1 MKLPAFLTEWPCG
14 EIMLTGHRISLYHV
28 MSHHK
33 EGYSAKMLHERFPTL
48 SLDHIEKVLAFAR
61 ANQAEVDTYVTRYRE
76 ELDRQY
82 AEYVAAGRGID
93 WDELRKRFEAMK
105 QAERM
110 THASQ
115 DEYIL

>member
-1 MKLPAFLTEWPCG
+1 MNLPEFLTEWPFG
-14 EIMLTGHRISLYHV
+14 EIVLTGHCISLYHV

-33 EGYSAKMLHERFPTL
+33 EGYTAEMLHELFDTL

-61 ANQAEVDTYVTRYRE
+61 ENQEEVDDYMTSYRQ

-82 AEYVAAGRGID
+82 AEYKASGRGID

-105 QAERM
+105 QAEKR
-110 THASQ
+110 
-115 DEYIL
+115 

>member
-1 MKLPAFLTEWPCG
+1 MKLPDFLTQWPDG

-33 EGYSAKMLHERFPTL
+33 EGCTAEMLRELLPTV

-61 ANQAEVDTYVTRYRE
+61 KNQAEVDAYVTRYRG

-82 AEYVAAGRGID
+82 AEYVAAGRGLD
-93 WDELRKRFEAMK
+93 WDELRKRLEAMK
-105 QAERM
+105 RAEN
-110 THASQ
+110 Q
-115 DEYIL
+115 